1 MSGQVC
7 NIGPQ
12 GRKVRRWMG
21 VAMLAG
27 AAGMALVL
35 DQAGFPRPVRAGLF
49 IPLLFGFMGVFQAQ
63 DGTCVA
69 LAGQGMV
76 DMDDGPAPLRDAYAR
91 GVIAR
96 QVRGV
101 WVKSALAALV
111 GTVLAVIA

>member
-1 MSGQVC
+1 MSGEVC

-12 GRKVRRWMG
+12 GRKVRRWLG
-21 VAMLAG
+21 AAMLLG
-27 AAGMALVL
+27 AAGMTLVL
-35 DQAGFPRPVRAGLF
+35 DQAGFPRAVRAGMF
-49 IPLLFGFMGVFQAQ
+49 VPMLFGFLGVFQAQ

-96 QVRGV
+96 QVRAV
-101 WVKSALAALV
+101 WAKSVLAALLA
-111 GTVLAVIA
+111 TALAVMA